1 MWWEGVGEQ
10 TYSQNVLI
18 GKAEKLV
25 ATPACGA
32 SEVWTAANLREN
44 PQARSERITIEL
56 ISIAGAIIY
65 SQANVI
71 FKSSK
76 YGHST
81 GLAVF
86 STENPDGTSAHHPF
100 VVSERPIGF
109 DSNRM
114 TLMTLRLLRPAFL
127 PTDLPNIA
135 KIIEPT
141 ENIDPAYL
149 SVAGQDRNLARKLRE
164 LSQGFQNGEISFGG
178 YWIQKHWLQQELDN
192 AIQQHKQGEDTSWFD
207 VRLQER
213 IAQDQKRIDKY
224 PSLAGVYESAADK
237 FTRIKAG
244 IKTSLSSFQAA
255 LS

>member
-1 MWWEGVGEQ
+1 MWWEGVCNQ
-10 TYSQNVLI
+10 TYAQSVLI
-18 GKAEKLV
+18 RRAAELV
-25 ATPACGA
+25 TTPACGA
-32 SEVWTAANLREN
+32 SEVWMANYLREN

-56 ISIAGAIIY
+56 ISITGAIIY

-86 STENPDGTSAHHPF
+86 SADNPEGTSTHHPF
-100 VVSERPIGF
+100 VVSERPKGF

-114 TLMTLRLLRPAFL
+114 VLRLLRPAFL
-127 PTDLPNIA
+127 PLDLPNIA

-141 ENIDPAYL
+141 ENIDHVYL

-178 YWIQKHWLQQELDN
+178 YWIQKHWLQQKLDY
-192 AIQQHKQGEDTSWFD
+192 AIQQHEQGEDTNWFD
-207 VRLQER
+207 DWLQER
-213 IAQDQKRIDKY
+213 IAQDQERINKY
-224 PSLAGVYESAADK
+224 PSLADVYESATDK
-237 FTRIKAG
+237 FTRT
-244 IKTSLSSFQAA
+244 KTNTKTIVNSFLAT
-255 LS
+255 LT